1 MIFFLKQTC
10 HSQTGGRGGPPLG
23 KNSHIFPFFYLG
35 SVPKGQRVF
44 DVSNFA
50 PLTVLLH
57 ANKNVFDQKFYYC
70 NDESCLVVFRKLF
83 ISIHR
88 RQTSRW
94 GVREIQREQEPCLVQ
109 PQPEL
114 QNQTQSEETQK
125 TQFVF
130 QVSPSWLTSPS
141 YSVFNIYASGCLVH
155 LSVFTYFLLP
165 ALKLILKS
173 FIPTFKT

>member
-1 MIFFLKQTC
+1 MSFPNRGE
-10 HSQTGGRGGPPLG
+10 GGVPHLG
-23 KNSHIFPFFYLG
+23 KIPTFSRFFYLG

-44 DVSNFA
+44 DVSNLA

-57 ANKNVFDQKFYYC
+57 ANINVFDQKFYYC

-130 QVSPSWLTSPS
+130 QVFPS

-173 FIPTFKT
+173 SIPTFKT

>member
-1 MIFFLKQTC
+1 MDA
-10 HSQTGGRGGPPLG
+10 SR
-23 KNSHIFPFFYLG
+23 Y
-35 SVPKGQRVF
+35 KGQRVF

-57 ANKNVFDQKFYYC
+57 ANINVFDQKFYYF

-130 QVSPSWLTSPS
+130 QVFPS

-165 ALKLILKS
+165 AL
-173 FIPTFKT
+173 

>member
-23 KNSHIFPFFYLG
+23 KNHIFPFFYLG

-57 ANKNVFDQKFYYC
+57 ANINVFDQKFYYC

-94 GVREIQREQEPCLVQ
+94 GIREIQREQEPCLVQ

-130 QVSPSWLTSPS
+130 QVSPS

-165 ALKLILKS
+165 ALLILKS
-173 FIPTFKT
+173 SIPTFKT